1 MIATFAADLTSTLAP
16 FGWAAFG
23 FVAAGL
29 GAVVTALIV
38 ARASRPTAPTRAA
51 TSAPPQTAAIREA
64 APMRARP
71 TDDQNGGSGTDG
83 TGLPAHG
90 LRQASHKHTGQDDQE
105 HAANRRRDEQP
116 V

>member
-71 TDDQNGGSGTDG
+71 TDDQSAGSGTDG
-83 TGLPAHG
+83 RGYLLSAFGKVAKVIIGKTTNEGEDVPSA
-90 LRQASHKHTGQDDQE
+90 R
-105 HAANRRRDEQP
+105 
-116 V
+116 